1 MLVWK
6 KILWLRERVYEQ
18 KKWIDRCGGS
28 LTGYIEN
35 YGDPGIPP
43 LKDGKPHILTVP
55 ANKQHFIENSHVR
68 VPGTDDQFYANHYGD
83 GGTKIY
89 EADFNRLKS
98 WYTELSE
105 LQIHN
110 CAARQKA
117 DEMEKKG
124 VKVRE

>member
-6 KILWLRERVYEQ
+6 KIIWLRERITEQ
-18 KKWIDRCGGS
+18 KKWIDRCGGNLS
-28 LTGYIEN
+28 GYIDN

-43 LKDGKPHILTVP
+43 LKDGIPHILTVP
-55 ANKQHFIENSHVR
+55 ANKQHFIENSHAR
-68 VPGTDDQFYANHYGD
+68 VPGTDDQFYANHSGD

-98 WYTELSE
+98 WYTELSD

-110 CAARQKA
+110 FAARQKA
-117 DEMEKKG
+117 DEMEK
-124 VKVRE
+124 RQ